1 MRLHPLVKWTTC
13 PQWARYNYCYC
24 ENEERN
30 SRAQYKAVLDEYLV
44 RSGYGLF
51 EEVHI
56 PCHKV
61 SAIRV
66 DLDDKDSLMWDNIDP
81 IDSGVADD
89 ISKAMKRGDASVD
102 HILCYKKWR
111 FRSEFRTDCPDLDL
125 KSLWARFYE
134 SSCEGRFW
142 NVILEKRLTVTD
154 LARSEALKRYGIM
167 SGDSVK
173 KRETL
178 ERFLKILGMTHSQH
192 EILISTEMLDKIGLQ
207 LSKDEKELREG
218 LGLRASQRKTKEW
231 TVANTIDLITVV
243 LDMWG
248 CGTVECVI
256 KMKKVDKKPIR
267 FYSIQ
272 INKGNKLWSSIL
284 GSNINYEEN
293 QLRL

>member
-1 MRLHPLVKWTTC
+1 
-13 PQWARYNYCYC
+13 
-24 ENEERN
+24 
-30 SRAQYKAVLDEYLV
+30 
-44 RSGYGLF
+44 
-51 EEVHI
+51 
-56 PCHKV
+56 
-61 SAIRV
+61 
-66 DLDDKDSLMWDNIDP
+66 
-81 IDSGVADD
+81 
-89 ISKAMKRGDASVD
+89 
-102 HILCYKKWR
+102 
-111 FRSEFRTDCPDLDL
+111 
-125 KSLWARFYE
+125 
-134 SSCEGRFW
+134 
-142 NVILEKRLTVTD
+142 
-154 LARSEALKRYGIM
+154 
-167 SGDSVK
+167 
-173 KRETL
+173 
-178 ERFLKILGMTHSQH
+178 MTHSQH
-192 EILISTEMLDKIGLQ
+192 EILISTEMLDKIGIQ